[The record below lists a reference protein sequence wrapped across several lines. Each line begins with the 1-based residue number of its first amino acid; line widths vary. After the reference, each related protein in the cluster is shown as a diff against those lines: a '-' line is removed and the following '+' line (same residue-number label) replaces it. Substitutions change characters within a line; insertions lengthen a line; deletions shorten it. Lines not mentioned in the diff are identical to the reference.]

1 MTTQEDDQL
10 EEGIS
15 VAIRFYNDLKNED
28 GVYVSRAKFKFL
40 GQCLEAMKEIINE
53 RRTECSTQ
61 SRC

>member
-53 RRTECSTQ
+53 RRT
-61 SRC
+61 